1 MKEDLKKEKLMGY
14 HVDSAFLPVLFSFGD
29 EPHLAEIGA
38 INVATKSLGAYA
50 LDAKNQY
57 TVTETN
63 KGLEILTRKI
73 NFLIEKPADLAGK
86 STMDNTVIKWI
97 TIVSLFYL
105 PGSFVTVGSGL
116 GTLIWI
122 MTDCCRA
129 YLE

>member
-1 MKEDLKKEKLMGY
+1 MLIQHSYQFYSPLEMSLI
-14 HVDSAFLPVLFSFGD
+14 LPRVVQSTSLQ
-29 EPHLAEIGA
+29 
-38 INVATKSLGAYA
+38 KSLGAYA

-63 KGLEILTRKI
+63 NGMEIVTRKT
-73 NFLIEKPADLAGK
+73 NFLTEKTAEFAEK

-105 PGSFVTVGSGL
+105 SGSFVTVGSGL

-129 YLE
+129 YLK

>member
-1 MKEDLKKEKLMGY
+1 MGY

-29 EPHLAEIGA
+29 EPHLAESGA
-38 INVATKSLGAYA
+38 INVATESLGAYA

-63 KGLEILTRKI
+63 KGMEIVTRKT
-73 NFLIEKPADLAGK
+73 NFLTEKTAEFAEK

-105 PGSFVTVGSGL
+105 PGSFVTVMEWSFFWSSRLNEDGIG
-116 GTLIWI
+116 
-122 MTDCCRA
+122 
-129 YLE
+129 